1 MLSHLHADRTR
12 IADLNSQVMQLERA
26 ISVLRIQRGFIQDR
40 LDSYKYPVSTLPNEI
55 VSEIFLHFLPVYPEC
70 PPLTGILSPTNLT
83 HICQK
88 WREAALA
95 TALRVQRL
103 LVQERL
109 ESYKY
114 PVLTLPNEI
123 VSEIFVHFLP
133 IYPECPPL
141 TGILSPTNLTHICR
155 DWREVALA
163 TPTLWRAIHFSL
175 EADDLLDWRVREFDA
190 WLLRSGCTPL
200 SVELQDW
207 WHRDVPKFLPSHCA
221 RWEFLKISD
230 WALIPITDAPMP
242 LLRHLDI
249 ATGTDDELVDIVFP
263 EAPLLRSV
271 ILDDISAL
279 RLILP
284 WVQLTSLQL
293 NRVYRAECVPILQQT
308 TNLVHCQLYLVV
320 GGDTPGPD
328 ITLLRLESLI
338 LTDYGGGA
346 YDGHYGYLQT
356 FIVPS
361 LRKLHIPERHLQTPI
376 DSLTSF
382 IATSGCKLQ
391 DVRILGRR
399 WLTQEAY
406 TAVFPSIQFS
416 FAGSYVGKGLD
427 VVSHTGAANISSAAE

>member
-1 MLSHLHADRTR
+1 MSTLDTERNRAAELDAQILD
-12 IADLNSQVMQLERA
+12 LERA
-26 ISVLRIQRGFIQDR
+26 
-40 LDSYKYPVSTLPNEI
+40 
-55 VSEIFLHFLPVYPEC
+55 
-70 PPLTGILSPTNLT
+70 LS
-83 HICQK
+83 
-88 WREAALA
+88 
-95 TALRVQRL
+95 ALRVQRL

-141 TGILSPTNLTHICR
+141 TGVLSPTNLTHICR

-175 EADDLLDWRVREFDA
+175 EEDDFQVLDWRLREFDV
-190 WLLRSGCTPL
+190 WLLRSGCNPL

-207 WHRDVPKFLPSHCA
+207 WNRDGLTSFLPSHCA

-249 ATGTDDELVDIVFP
+249 AGIDDEVVDVVVFP

-271 ILDDISAL
+271 ILNDLAAPA
-279 RLILP
+279 LILP
-284 WVQLTSLQL
+284 WAQLTSLQL
-293 NRVYRAECVPILQQT
+293 NRVYPAECVPILQQT
-308 TNLVHCQLYLVV
+308 TNLVHCQLSLVY
-320 GGDTPGPD
+320 GGVTPWPD
-328 ITLLRLESLI
+328 VALLRLESLI
-338 LTDYGGGA
+338 FTGRDTVK
-346 YDGHYGYLQT
+346 GYLET

-361 LRKLHIPERHLQTPI
+361 LRKLHIPEQYLRSPI

-382 IATSGCKLQ
+382 MSASGCKLRE
-391 DVRILGRR
+391 VHILGRR
-399 WLTQEAY
+399 WVTKDAY
-406 TAVFPSIQFS
+406 TAAFPSIQFS
-416 FAGSYVGKGLD
+416 FKGKYRGKEPD
-427 VVSHTGAANISSAAE
+427 VARDASAADVSSASE